1 MNNINTI
8 LGFKKLVVL
17 VSIIGLCVSFV
28 TCIDNNK
35 NKEEAVAKEETYKQF
50 AGSQAC
56 ASCHKD
62 IFEKHLLTEHHL
74 TSAAVSPKN
83 ILGSFDTGSN
93 VFAFDPFVNITMRKT
108 DTGFYQ
114 VAYKNGV
121 EVKKQKFDM
130 VVGSGRKGQSYLSWN
145 GNHLVQMP
153 ITYFTAAH
161 QWSNSPG
168 YNPHVPM
175 FNRPITSR
183 CLECHGTYFQTIS
196 HARLNVVRAGDTSKK
211 LEEFDHNRIV
221 YGIDCEKCHGPA
233 AAHVQFQSRNP
244 TVTTAKY
251 IVNPGKLPRE
261 RLLDL
266 CTLCHGGALT
276 KTKPSFSF
284 QAGDTLANYFSLQ
297 AAMMNADNIDVHGNQ
312 FGLMALSK
320 CFTMSKLTCI
330 SCHNVHENEDDK
342 IEVFSQRCVNCH
354 SSAHGKV
361 CKMTT
366 TIGSSITQNC
376 IDCHMPKQM
385 SHAVA
390 VYLQG
395 NDIPT
400 SALMRTHYV
409 KIYPDETKKFLD
421 QLKHEKDRKQ

>member
-1 MNNINTI
+1 
-8 LGFKKLVVL
+8 
-17 VSIIGLCVSFV
+17 
-28 TCIDNNK
+28 
-35 NKEEAVAKEETYKQF
+35 
-50 AGSQAC
+50 
-56 ASCHKD
+56 
-62 IFEKHLLTEHHL
+62 
-74 TSAAVSPKN
+74 
-83 ILGSFDTGSN
+83 
-93 VFAFDPFVNITMRKT
+93 
-108 DTGFYQ
+108 
-114 VAYKNGV
+114 
-121 EVKKQKFDM
+121 M

-145 GNHLVQMP
+145 GNYLVQMP

-196 HARLNVVRAGDTSKK
+196 DTSKK
-211 LEEFDHNRIV
+211 LEEFDHNKIV

-244 TVTTAKY
+244 TVTTARY
-251 IVNPGKLPRE
+251 IVNPGKLSRE

-266 CTLCHGGALT
+266 CALCHGGALT

-330 SCHNVHENEDDK
+330 SCHKVHENEDDK
-342 IEVFSQRCVNCH
+342 LEVFSQRCVNCH
-354 SSAHGKV
+354 SSAHGKQ

-421 QLKHEKDRKQ
+421 LLKHEKVRKQ